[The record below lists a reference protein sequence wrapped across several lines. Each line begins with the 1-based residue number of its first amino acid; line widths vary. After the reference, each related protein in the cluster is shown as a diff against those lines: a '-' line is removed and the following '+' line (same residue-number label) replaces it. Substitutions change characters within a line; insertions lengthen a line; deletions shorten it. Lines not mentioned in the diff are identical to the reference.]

1 MISGTRCAQCRS
13 RDQHDGMLSKNEP
26 RSVNRVVASLI
37 RSIEDSR
44 YSAPDRPAQL
54 SVESAGQDAAT
65 QTSPSSISRSSSF
78 DWINDPSETGLRDLT
93 TPVGTP
99 HSEHL
104 PQTPTISKQAESSSE
119 TDDADREVAEM
130 TQNVE
135 NSEKSGREATAALDR
150 EKHKLFA
157 EMEESIAML
166 LEYGEHQTAKPP
178 LSRRNL
184 PREKSNDSNS
194 LKLSHASA
202 TSKTSSDSLPSD
214 RRRSGGGSNLAMTES
229 IYDNMPKERR
239 KKTQEITSS
248 LPKQGV
254 RQPSLTSLGSSDNSS
269 SVLLSPEQ
277 QRKALKPMNL
287 EDTNHYATLNVPLLS
302 SSTRAGSCE
311 MLAACPNEPDNY
323 NLEAKLKT
331 AEEDALEC
339 CHWLRQAGFPQ
350 YAKLYQEGGFPIDIR
365 SVQLDHEF
373 LGPDSLRALYRRLN
387 TLNRCA
393 IMRIDQV
400 VLRRRNDNYRGY
412 GMYDGFDDDDS
423 IALSGNWRYQRHS
436 HTWSRVGNEQ
446 MYGVPGRTVCPKPN
460 WDSYRDQLDP
470 RRYEVREVRDPY
482 ASKRTGRQLERY
494 DDRPDCNG
502 NAAQNKL
509 QRSHSERI
517 KERARAIMK
526 KMDLRSS
533 SRRRK
538 DSRHREPTTMV
549 IGDPVLVSY
558 DSASPESMRMLPRPS
573 HVDARVHV
581 GTTNGVSAI
590 SAAADRQ
597 ARSKSARRQGVVMLS
612 PSSPDSSEDSFL
624 LPGHRR
630 PAGPS
635 TKARRDRSVPPQ
647 LVDTDYDYAPQERLR
662 RERGYESYLYPS
674 SPGGNMT
681 RNAAPPSRLNRRALQ
696 QAVAATYDGG
706 VSPYYGSGGYS
717 SPVYSSPYSTRSYQ
731 SPPVPARN
739 LVIQSDGYFM
749 HDVSPDTS
757 LSRVRP
763 PRSESPSTSS
773 GVPQLRVDTQ
783 AIKSESSLDNTDEEQ
798 SSGTTTMNHNR
809 RDSGVGSSL
818 SRSPS
823 GPSSQRLRQSILPYS
838 INSYSFLMNTSHAG
852 SLQSKRRAAD
862 RSLMSSSIMSSCS
875 SDDAFFTDVQL
886 ARCIDSLSVLE
897 LARLSKLAYLR
908 VTAILEK
915 HMGPGSTVKIGDL
928 SPTQNGIAKNWT
940 VQKFLKKIKQMDGK
954 TGREIEVVA
963 VFGQPLA
970 VIQRRSGLCLPRT
983 ILEVLRYLRQ
993 MSPDTVGIFRK
1004 NGVKSRILEV
1014 RGICDRDSDVDVFI
1028 DENRLDPG
1036 QVHDVADMLK
1046 QYLRE
1051 LPEPLMTARLSET
1064 FANIFIHV
1072 PENERMLALQYAI
1085 LLLPDENREAL
1096 QTLLLFLSD
1105 VSKHAENNSMP
1116 AQNLAVCF
1124 TPSLFHLSASR
1135 LDKITPTRRHKTIG
1149 AAGMPTERE
1158 MRETKAAQQCLT
1170 FLIQNCRSVFVAAET
1185 SPDDRVQSDND
1196 APLLKE
1202 LGLNGP
1208 RAYLIDKVL
1217 DLVKEHSERWK
1228 GWIFD
1233 GTHEDVEISCKIPN
1247 DCHPLKLFRV
1257 WIDVAAPP
1265 KQVMNRIMR
1274 ERNVWDT
1281 SVVNWRTIDVLHVPD
1296 TDLHQYVLNDTVG
1309 HPTRDCFVVRFHR
1322 ADLSEIRGACV
1333 IAERSVQCNET
1344 QLLGG
1349 ISAAV
1354 LDSRFLIEPKA
1365 GHSRVTYL
1373 SRVDLRGR
1381 CPSWYNKVYGNIIAR
1396 QMIRLRD
1403 SFQSSSESIGP
1414 ETKV

>member
-1 MISGTRCAQCRS
+1 MQ
-13 RDQHDGMLSKNEP
+13 
-26 RSVNRVVASLI
+26 LI
-37 RSIEDSR
+37 D
-44 YSAPDRPAQL
+44 
-54 SVESAGQDAAT
+54 
-65 QTSPSSISRSSSF
+65 
-78 DWINDPSETGLRDLT
+78 
-93 TPVGTP
+93 
-99 HSEHL
+99 
-104 PQTPTISKQAESSSE
+104 
-119 TDDADREVAEM
+119 
-130 TQNVE
+130 
-135 NSEKSGREATAALDR
+135 
-150 EKHKLFA
+150 
-157 EMEESIAML
+157 
-166 LEYGEHQTAKPP
+166 
-178 LSRRNL
+178 
-184 PREKSNDSNS
+184 
-194 LKLSHASA
+194 
-202 TSKTSSDSLPSD
+202 
-214 RRRSGGGSNLAMTES
+214 
-229 IYDNMPKERR
+229 
-239 KKTQEITSS
+239 
-248 LPKQGV
+248 
-254 RQPSLTSLGSSDNSS
+254 
-269 SVLLSPEQ
+269 SVLIS
-277 QRKALKPMNL
+277 
-287 EDTNHYATLNVPLLS
+287 
-302 SSTRAGSCE
+302 
-311 MLAACPNEPDNY
+311 
-323 NLEAKLKT
+323 
-331 AEEDALEC
+331 EEDALEC

-350 YAKLYQEGGFPIDIR
+350 YAKQYQEGRFPIDIR
-365 SVQLDHEF
+365 SVQSDHEF

-400 VLRRRNDNYRGY
+400 VLRRRNDDYSY

-470 RRYEVREVRDPY
+470 RSRYDVREMRDPY
-482 ASKRTGRQLERY
+482 AGKRSDRQLERY
-494 DDRPDCNG
+494 TESPDCNG
-502 NAAQNKL
+502 NSASNKL

-538 DSRHREPTTMV
+538 DSRHRDPNAMV

-558 DSASPESMRMLPRPS
+558 DSASPETMRMMPRPNNLDDQRS
-573 HVDARVHV
+573 LSNQYSEIGKVVEEGNWRKRSLSREGEREREREGEREREEKKKGNKRDERDTSSPPTVFPARSARVTNA
-581 GTTNGVSAI
+581 TTANVAS
-590 SAAADRQ
+590 DRHS
-597 ARSKSARRQGVVMLS
+597 RSKSARRQGMVVLS
-612 PSSPDSSEDSFL
+612 PSSPDSSDDSFL
-624 LPGHRR
+624 SSTHRR
-630 PAGPS
+630 PTGSSAH
-635 TKARRDRSVPPQ
+635 ARRDRSVPPQ
-647 LVDTDYDYAPQERLR
+647 LVDTTEYDYAPQDRLR
-662 RERGYESYLYPS
+662 RERMPPYETYLYPT
-674 SPGGNMT
+674 SPNSLT
-681 RNAAPPSRLNRRALQ
+681 RTTAPPRPSRRALQ
-696 QAVAATYDGG
+696 QAVSAAAAAGGYDASSGG
-706 VSPYYGSGGYS
+706 SPYYGSGGYS
-717 SPVYSSPYSTRSYQ
+717 SSPAYSSPYSTRSYQ
-731 SPPVPARN
+731 SPPVVARN
-739 LVIQSDGYFM
+739 LVIQPDGYFM

-757 LSRVRP
+757 LSRLRP

-773 GVPQLRVDTQ
+773 GVPQLRVDTH
-783 AIKSESSLDNTDEEQ
+783 ANKSESSLDNTDEEQ

-838 INSYSFLMNTSHAG
+838 TNSFSFLLNANHVG

-862 RSLMSSSIMSSCS
+862 RNLMSSSILSSCS

-886 ARCIDSLSVLE
+886 ARCVDSLSVLE
-897 LARLSKLAYLR
+897 LARLNKLAYLR

-915 HMGPGSTVKIGDL
+915 HMGPGSTVKIGDV
-928 SPTQNGIAKNWT
+928 SPTQNGAVKNWT
-940 VQKFLKKIKQMDGK
+940 VQKLFKKIKMDGK
-954 TGREIEVVA
+954 TGREIEVA
-963 VFGQPLA
+963 NQVFGQPLT
-970 VIQRRSGLCLPRT
+970 VIYRRSGLCLPRT

-993 MSPDTVGIFRK
+993 MAPDTVGIFRK

-1014 RGICDRDSDVDVFI
+1014 RALCDRDADADVFV

-1072 PENERMLALQYAI
+1072 PENERLLALQYAI

-1105 VSKHAENNSMP
+1105 ISKHSDNNSMP

-1124 TPSLFHLSASR
+1124 TPSLFQLSASR
-1135 LDKITPTRRHKTIG
+1135 LDKVTPTRRHKTIG

-1158 MRETKAAQQCLT
+1158 MRETRAAQQCLT
-1170 FLIQNCRSVFVAAET
+1170 YLIQHCRSVFVAAET
-1185 SPDDRVQSDND
+1185 GPEDRIQADSD

-1208 RAYLIDKVL
+1208 RAYLIDRVL
-1217 DLVKEHSERWK
+1217 DLVKEHSDRWK
-1228 GWIFD
+1228 SWIVE
-1233 GTHEDVEISCKIPN
+1233 GIHEDVEISCKVPN

-1257 WIDVAAPP
+1257 WVDVAAPP

-1274 ERNVWDT
+1274 ERSVWDT
-1281 SVVNWRTIDVLHVPD
+1281 SVVNWRTIDVLHAPD

-1309 HPTRDCFVVRFHR
+1309 HPTRDCFVARFHR
-1322 ADLSEIRGACV
+1322 ADLSEIRGACA
-1333 IAERSVQCNET
+1333 IAERSVQCSET

-1349 ISAAV
+1349 TSAAV

-1365 GHSRVTYL
+1365 GHSRVTYI
-1373 SRVDLRGR
+1373 SRIDLRGR
-1381 CPSWYNKVYGNIIAR
+1381 GPAWYNKVYGNIVAR

-1403 SFQSSSESIGP
+1403 SFQSSSENIGP